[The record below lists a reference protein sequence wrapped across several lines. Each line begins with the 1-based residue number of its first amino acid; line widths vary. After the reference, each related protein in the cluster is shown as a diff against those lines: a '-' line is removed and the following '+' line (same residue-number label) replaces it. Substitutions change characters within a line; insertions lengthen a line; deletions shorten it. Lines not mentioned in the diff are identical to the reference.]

1 VLAEE
6 LKKLGAK
13 RELIR
18 MAERGQLLKL
28 ICEMPTCYREYEQ
41 PGGRELFDAW
51 PSGDDVQR
59 MLVVSLNRCQ
69 VPLGLVEQGP
79 VVRPVVESTHPR
91 T

>member
-1 VLAEE
+1 MLAEE

-51 PSGDDVQR
+51 AEPEAGSDEQVVTTSSGC
-59 MLVVSLNRCQ
+59 S
-69 VPLGLVEQGP
+69 
-79 VVRPVVESTHPR
+79 S
-91 T
+91 

>member
-51 PSGDDVQR
+51 PSPKQDPK
-59 MLVVSLNRCQ
+59 NKW
-69 VPLGLVEQGP
+69 
-79 VVRPVVESTHPR
+79 
-91 T
+91 